1 MPQIQALTF
10 LFSRSYAISVH
21 MYVLHVTS
29 RLILISLCVCMLIL
43 YSLLFALLQTFT
55 MLLALVIITS
65 RSATVHL
72 AFYRYTWHLLLLAR
86 IIFISLKCITFVVAV
101 LVVAAFSDDKITT
114 KVGYVNRQASG
125 PEGKK
130 TDDKAWW
137 GEVQWHNMRQIQS
150 WKVKTVVCLY
160 MLFLVNKVA
169 KFYLLL
175 VFYN

>member
-72 AFYRYTWHLLLLAR
+72 AFYRYT
-86 IIFISLKCITFVVAV
+86 
-101 LVVAAFSDDKITT
+101 
-114 KVGYVNRQASG
+114 
-125 PEGKK
+125 
-130 TDDKAWW
+130 
-137 GEVQWHNMRQIQS
+137 
-150 WKVKTVVCLY
+150 
-160 MLFLVNKVA
+160 
-169 KFYLLL
+169 
-175 VFYN
+175 